1 MTNPSRSEILHSLT
15 HPGVIAIIRAS
26 TDLPLTSILEA
37 FADGGLK
44 AVEVTMTTP
53 GALQAISELR
63 KSYGKKLLIGV
74 GTVLDSETCRAAIL
88 AGAQFVVT
96 PIYKPELV
104 LTSRRYGVPIMAGA
118 YTPTEI
124 LAAWEGGADFVKVF
138 PADGLGA
145 NYIKAVKA
153 PLPQVEIVP
162 TGGVDAS
169 TAGSFIKAGCAAVAA
184 GSSLLSKKMIDEK
197 NWKGLA
203 ELSAQFVE
211 SVAKARKEF
220 SAA

>member
-104 LTSRRYGVPIMAGA
+104 LTSRRYGVP
-118 YTPTEI
+118 TEI